1 MQAWTPALQFVAP
14 VSRPAISGICRRG
27 RLHYNHPRSVAKEAE
42 RLEFDPQ
49 GHFLR
54 EPIALKDGRR
64 VLIRPTRAGD
74 KPGVEAMLRTCS
86 DETLYRRFLAPGLK
100 HPLRYLDRLIAHDP
114 PRIVTLVAE
123 TEKVITVNDRV
134 ITESVKALTDN
145 EKAIV
150 ALANYVET
158 EPGKTAEIALLIA
171 DPFQNRGLGSAL
183 FNCLCAIGRSY
194 RVEDLVA
201 DINAENARV
210 FSLIKHKALP
220 ARIEISMGVA
230 HAVMD
235 LVERGS

>member
-1 MQAWTPALQFVAP
+1 
-14 VSRPAISGICRRG
+14 
-27 RLHYNHPRSVAKEAE
+27 
-42 RLEFDPQ
+42 
-49 GHFLR
+49 
-54 EPIALKDGRR
+54 
-64 VLIRPTRAGD
+64 
-74 KPGVEAMLRTCS
+74 MLRTCS

-194 RVEDLVA
+194 RVENLAA